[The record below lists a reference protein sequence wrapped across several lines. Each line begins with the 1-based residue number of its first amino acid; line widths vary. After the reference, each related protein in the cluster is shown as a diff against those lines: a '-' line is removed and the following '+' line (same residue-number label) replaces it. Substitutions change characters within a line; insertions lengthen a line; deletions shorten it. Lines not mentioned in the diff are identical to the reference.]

1 MNFERK
7 NKDSTKCCLQ
17 ETYFK
22 YRDLDTLSMRKRRK
36 KYYAKTNQEKTWNDY
51 INFKQNSLQNEE
63 NH

>member
-1 MNFERK
+1 MYY
-7 NKDSTKCCLQ
+7 LQ

-22 YRDLDTLSMRKRRK
+22 YRDLDTLSMRRRRK